1 MKRTFYFKSTSGSHI
16 KQEILPSLNKD
27 YVNIIETAICNRANI
42 FGLILKTRSITEK
55 ILLEE
60 EGYYFTEPSYCL
72 ITRRAFKNYLN
83 KYMREVIGVV
93 KNL

>member
-16 KQEILPSLNKD
+16 KQEILPSSNKD

-55 ILLEE
+55 N
-60 EGYYFTEPSYCL
+60 TS
-72 ITRRAFKNYLN
+72 
-83 KYMREVIGVV
+83 
-93 KNL
+93 

>member
-42 FGLILKTRSITEK
+42 FGLILKTRSITE
-55 ILLEE
+55 IN
-60 EGYYFTEPSYCL
+60 
-72 ITRRAFKNYLN
+72 I
-83 KYMREVIGVV
+83 
-93 KNL
+93 